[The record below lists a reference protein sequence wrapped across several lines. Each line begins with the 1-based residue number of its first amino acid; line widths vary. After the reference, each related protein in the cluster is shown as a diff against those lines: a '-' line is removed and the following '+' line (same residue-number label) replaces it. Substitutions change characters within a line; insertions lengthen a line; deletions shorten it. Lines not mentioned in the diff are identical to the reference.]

1 MSKRSENISDC
12 QSTAQPIVALAK
24 DYEPGERVA
33 WHRHRRCQLIFAA
46 SGVMTVATR
55 TGRWIIPPSRAV
67 WVPANVVHSIQMSG
81 TVRMRTLYLEPSS
94 ASGLPTTCEV
104 VSVSPLLREEVPVV
118 RRDGELQERR
128 VGGREVILESVKV
141 PLDYLS
147 ESREGRL
154 MRLILD
160 ELQIVRQLPLRL
172 AYPKDARALVIA
184 RRVVHSPGIRRTA
197 SEWARTAGTTGR
209 TLERLF
215 SKDLGISFG
224 RWCQQARLYASLS
237 MVADGLQVV
246 DIAIRLGYESPSAFS
261 YAFKRSFGVSPS
273 KYFSL

>member
-104 VSVSPLLREEVPVV
+104 VSVSPLLRE
-118 RRDGELQERR
+118 L
-128 VGGREVILESVKV
+128 ILESVKV